1 MEQIGT
7 ECLVDELIAR
17 AGLPAG
23 KVLAMLTMLEIR
35 GFVKTLPGRRV
46 KCV

>member
-1 MEQIGT
+1 MAFPQSF
-7 ECLVDELIAR
+7 LDELIAR
-17 AGLPAG
+17 TGLPAG

-46 KCV
+46 KYV